1 MLPEPEHDN
10 GLPRWRTSHNANF
23 PDYPEWQGNLP
34 RSEDVF
40 SPLHYFKMFYSED
53 ILSVIAEQSNLYA
66 IQCNPNKPLNLSTKE
81 LEQFIGTVIYMSLF
95 GLPATR
101 MFWNKATRV
110 HQVADT
116 MNLNRWEAIKKALHF
131 NDNEARLTGSPDPLY
146 KIRPLVDH
154 LTAKLKSIP
163 MSEKLAVDEQIVP
176 FKGRNKLKQYLPAK
190 PKKWGY
196 KILVLAS
203 SEGIPHNF
211 EIYTGRVEQPQEL
224 ADVGA
229 SGNVVL
235 RLAQPIP
242 RKQNYKLFFD
252 NWFTSVPLILTLAQE
267 GIHATG
273 TVRSNRLPGV
283 NLIADAELKRSGR
296 GSFIQKTAM
305 VGNTTLYAIK
315 WYDNRSVS
323 LLSNYMCAYPV
334 TEVDR
339 WDRKRKEVIK
349 VPRPAIVREYNKNM
363 GGVDLLDSLIALY
376 RSKIRSKKW
385 YHRLVFHFIDMM
397 IVTAW
402 LLYRRD
408 CTVNGLRK
416 VEQMKLHT
424 FKSYVAE
431 SLCKTGKDLER
442 KRGRP
447 SSTVA
452 EEHEEK
458 CRRGPATP
466 IPVPDVRL
474 DATAHWMVIAE
485 NKGRC
490 KVPGCKGTP
499 KVKCRKC
506 GVHLCFTATSNCFL
520 LFHTQ

>member
-1 MLPEPEHDN
+1 
-10 GLPRWRTSHNANF
+10 
-23 PDYPEWQGNLP
+23 
-34 RSEDVF
+34 
-40 SPLHYFKMFYSED
+40 MFAP
-53 ILSVIAEQSNLYA
+53 VYA
-66 IQCNPNKPLNLSTKE
+66 
-81 LEQFIGTVIYMSLF
+81 
-95 GLPATR
+95 
-101 MFWNKATRV
+101 W
-110 HQVADT
+110 
-116 MNLNRWEAIKKALHF
+116 
-131 NDNEARLTGSPDPLY
+131 
-146 KIRPLVDH
+146 
-154 LTAKLKSIP
+154 
-163 MSEKLAVDEQIVP
+163 
-176 FKGRNKLKQYLPAK
+176 
-190 PKKWGY
+190 
-196 KILVLAS
+196 
-203 SEGIPHNF
+203 
-211 EIYTGRVEQPQEL
+211 
-224 ADVGA
+224 VG
-229 SGNVVL
+229 
-235 RLAQPIP
+235 
-242 RKQNYKLFFD
+242 
-252 NWFTSVPLILTLAQE
+252 
-267 GIHATG
+267 
-273 TVRSNRLPGV
+273 
-283 NLIADAELKRSGR
+283 
-296 GSFIQKTAM
+296 
-305 VGNTTLYAIK
+305 
-315 WYDNRSVS
+315 
-323 LLSNYMCAYPV
+323 
-334 TEVDR
+334 
-339 WDRKRKEVIK
+339 
-349 VPRPAIVREYNKNM
+349 
-363 GGVDLLDSLIALY
+363 DSLIALY

-408 CTVNGLRK
+408 CTDNGLKK